1 MGKLG
6 SASHHPLLP
15 YDLTRANGSNG
26 SAPWPVATPVHDDNN
41 RQTLVATG

>member
-15 YDLTRANGSNG
+15 YDLTRANGSKAVA
-26 SAPWPVATPVHDDNN
+26 APGRSESREKGAS
-41 RQTLVATG
+41 G

>member
-26 SAPWPVATPVHDDNN
+26 PGFAQADIARAGWSPYC
-41 RQTLVATG
+41 